1 MRKLK
6 EEQAIVESILSWLV
20 DEKKPVIKKSWGNKE
35 VKLSRPPPY
44 LPKHTPFHYMMT
56 KSITLDH

>member
-1 MRKLK
+1 MKKQTARGGQSLEMRKLK

-35 VKLSRPPPY
+35 VKLS
-44 LPKHTPFHYMMT
+44 
-56 KSITLDH
+56 